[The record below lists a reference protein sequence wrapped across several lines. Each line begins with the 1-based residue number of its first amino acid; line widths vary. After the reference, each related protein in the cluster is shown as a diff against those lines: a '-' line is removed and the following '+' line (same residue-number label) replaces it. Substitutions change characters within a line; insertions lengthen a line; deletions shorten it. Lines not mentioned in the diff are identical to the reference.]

1 MPRFHVKI
9 TGRDYQAMADLV
21 LKYNVHVARHTV
33 EKLARGYRVNAQA
46 DGRQLRA
53 LEAAGYKIKRLED
66 VDKEGKKR
74 QREVKQAAK
83 RTLGPI
89 LPPVILARYY
99 TVVEVEDALKALAK
113 PPNDSFT
120 SLIKL
125 PNVTWE
131 QRTCHA
137 LKIGK
142 GTGADR
148 AGIYFL
154 GGVHAREWGSPDIL
168 INFIRQLI
176 HAYATSAPVTIGT
189 NTFTASQI
197 KNIVDS
203 KDVYVFP
210 QCNPDGRNYSMNT
223 DANWRKNRRPAPPG
237 HNQPACVGVDINRNY
252 DFLWNYAAFYDA
264 SAPVQNSTNPCDYQ
278 VYIGP
283 SAGSEPE
290 TKNAVWMF
298 DNYPNIR
305 YFIDIHSYSEDI
317 LYSWGDDDDQT
328 TNPSMNFQNAAYN
341 GKRGIAGDT
350 KYKEYISGTDKTT
363 AVKLANKMK
372 TAIQNTRGRVYKVEQ
387 SMDLYP
393 TAGTSDDYAFSRHFV
408 NQHKAKVYSYTIEWG
423 SPSNPTP
430 FHPPYTEMQKI
441 IQEITAALFAFCIA
455 AS

>member
-1 MPRFHVKI
+1 MPRYHVKI
-9 TGRDYQAMADLV
+9 TGRDYHAMADLV
-21 LKYNVHVARHTV
+21 LKYKVHVARHTV
-33 EKLARGYRVNAQA
+33 EKLARGYRVDAQA

-66 VDKEGKKR
+66 IDKEGKKR

-99 TVVEVEDALKALAK
+99 TVVEVEDALAAMAK
-113 PPNDSFT
+113 PPNDTFT

-142 GTGADR
+142 GTSSDR
-148 AGIYFL
+148 PGIYFL

-176 HAYATSAPVTIGT
+176 HAYATNAPVTIGT
-189 NTFTASQI
+189 NTFTATQVKKI
-197 KNIVDS
+197 IEN
-203 KDVYVFP
+203 KDVYIFP

-223 DANWRKNRRPAPPG
+223 DANWRKNRRPAPAG
-237 HNQPACVGVDINRNY
+237 HNQPSCVGVDINRNY
-252 DFLWNYAAFYDA
+252 DFLWNYATYYDA

-283 SAGSEPE
+283 SAVSEPE
-290 TKNAVWMF
+290 TKNAVWML
-298 DNYPNIR
+298 DKYTNIR

-328 TNPSMNFQNAAYN
+328 TNSSMNFQNAAYN
-341 GKRGIAGDT
+341 GKRGIAGDA
-350 KYKEYISGTDKTT
+350 KYREYIPATDKTT
-363 AVKLANKMK
+363 AVNLANKMK
-372 TAIQNTRGRVYKVEQ
+372 TAIQNTRGRIYKVEQ

-393 TAGTSDDYAFSRHFV
+393 TAGTSDDYAFSRYFV

-423 SPSNPTP
+423 SPNNPTP
-430 FHPPYTEMQKI
+430 FHPPYAEMQKI

-455 AS
+455 AT

>member
-1 MPRFHVKI
+1 
-9 TGRDYQAMADLV
+9 V

-33 EKLARGYRVNAQA
+33 EKLARGYRVDAQA
-46 DGRQLRA
+46 DGRQLRT

-66 VDKEGKKR
+66 IDKEGKKR

-99 TVVEVEDALKALAK
+99 SVGEIENALAALAK

-142 GTGADR
+142 GTGSDR
-148 AGIYFL
+148 PGIYFL

-168 INFIRQLI
+168 INFVRQMI
-176 HAYATSAPVTIGT
+176 HAYATNAPVTIGT

-197 KNIVDS
+197 KKIVEN

-223 DANWRKNRRPAPPG
+223 DANWRKNRRPAPAG
-237 HNQPACVGVDINRNY
+237 HDQPSCVGVDINRNY
-252 DFLWNYAAFYDA
+252 DFLWNYTTYYDA

-283 SAGSEPE
+283 SAVSEPE
-290 TKNAVWMF
+290 TKNAVWLF
-298 DNYPNIR
+298 DKYSNIR

-328 TNPSMNFQNAAYN
+328 TNSSMNFQNAAYN
-341 GKRGIAGDT
+341 GKRGIAGDA
-350 KYKEYISGTDKTT
+350 KYKEYIASTDKTT
-363 AVKLANKMK
+363 AVNLANKMK

-408 NQHKAKVYSYTIEWG
+408 NQQKAKVYSYTIEWG
-423 SPSNPTP
+423 SPTNPTP
-430 FHPPYTEMQKI
+430 FHPPYPEMQKI

-455 AS
+455 AT

>member
-1 MPRFHVKI
+1 MPRYHVKI
-9 TGRDYQAMADLV
+9 TGRDYQAMANLV

-33 EKLARGYRVNAQA
+33 EKLARGYRVDAQA
-46 DGRQLRA
+46 DGRQLRT

-66 VDKEGKKR
+66 IDKEGKKR

-99 TVVEVEDALKALAK
+99 SVGEIENALAALAK

-142 GTGADR
+142 GTGSDR
-148 AGIYFL
+148 PGIYFL

-168 INFIRQLI
+168 INFVRQMI
-176 HAYATSAPVTIGT
+176 HAYATNAPVTIGT

-197 KNIVDS
+197 KKIVEN

-223 DANWRKNRRPAPPG
+223 DANWRKNRRPAPAG
-237 HNQPACVGVDINRNY
+237 HDQPSCVGVDINRNY
-252 DFLWNYAAFYDA
+252 DFLWNYTTYYDA

-283 SAGSEPE
+283 SAVSEPE
-290 TKNAVWMF
+290 TKNAVWLF
-298 DNYPNIR
+298 DKYSNIR

-328 TNPSMNFQNAAYN
+328 TNSSMNFQNAAYN
-341 GKRGIAGDT
+341 GKRGIAGDA
-350 KYKEYISGTDKTT
+350 KYKEYIASTDKTT
-363 AVKLANKMK
+363 AVNLANKMK

-408 NQHKAKVYSYTIEWG
+408 NQQKAKVYSYTIEWG
-423 SPSNPTP
+423 SPTNPTP
-430 FHPPYTEMQKI
+430 FHPPYPEMQKI

-455 AS
+455 AT

>member
-1 MPRFHVKI
+1 MPRYYVKI

-21 LKYNVHVARHTV
+21 LKYKVHVARHTV

-53 LEAAGYKIKRLED
+53 LEAAGYKIKRIED

-74 QREVKQAAK
+74 QREVRQAAK
-83 RTLGPI
+83 KTVGPI
-89 LPPVILARYY
+89 IPPGIIPRYY
-99 TVVEVEDALKALAK
+99 TVGEVEDVMAGLAK
-113 PPNDSFT
+113 PPHDTFT

-125 PNVTWE
+125 PNLTWE

-142 GTGADR
+142 GTGSSR
-148 AGIYFL
+148 PGIYFL

-168 INFIRQLI
+168 IHFIGQLI
-176 HAYATSAPVTIGT
+176 YAYATNTAVTIGT
-189 NTFTASQI
+189 NTFTAAQI
-197 KNIVDS
+197 KSIVET

-210 QCNPDGRNYSMNT
+210 QCNPDGRNYSMTT

-237 HNQPACVGVDINRNY
+237 HNQPSCVGVDINRNY
-252 DFLWNYAAFYDA
+252 DFLWNYPLYYDA

-278 VYIGP
+278 TYIGP
-283 SAGSEPE
+283 SAVSEPE

-298 DNYPNIR
+298 DKYPNIR

-317 LYSWGDDDDQT
+317 LYSWGDDDDQS
-328 TNPSMNFQNAAYN
+328 NNSSMNFQNAAYN
-341 GKRGIAGDT
+341 GKRGIAGDA
-350 KYKEYISGTDKTT
+350 KYREYIPLSDKNT
-363 AVKLANKMK
+363 AVNLANKMK

-393 TAGTSDDYAFSRHFV
+393 TAGTSDDYAFGRHFG
-408 NQHKAKVYSYTIEWG
+408 NAQKAKVYSYTIEWG
-423 SPSNPTP
+423 SPTNPTP
-430 FHPPYTEMQKI
+430 FHPPYIEMKKI

-455 AS
+455 AT

>member
-1 MPRFHVKI
+1 MPRYHVKI

-21 LKYNVHVARHTV
+21 LKYKVHVARHTV
-33 EKLARGYRVNAQA
+33 EKLATGYRVDAQA

-74 QREVKQAAK
+74 QREMKQAAK
-83 RTLGPI
+83 RALGPV

-99 TVVEVEDALKALAK
+99 TVVEVENVLAALAN

-142 GTGADR
+142 GTGSDR
-148 AGIYFL
+148 PGIYFL

-168 INFIRQLI
+168 INFLRQLI
-176 HAYATSAPVTIGT
+176 HAYATNAPVSIGT

-197 KNIVDS
+197 KKIVEN
-203 KDVYVFP
+203 KDIYIFP

-223 DANWRKNRRPAPPG
+223 DANWRKNRRPAPAG
-237 HNQPACVGVDINRNY
+237 HNQPSCVGVDINRNY
-252 DFLWNYAAFYDA
+252 DFLWNYTTYYDA

-283 SAGSEPE
+283 SAVSEPE

-298 DNYPNIR
+298 DKYPNIR

-328 TNPSMNFQNAAYN
+328 TNSSMNFQNAAYN
-341 GKRGIAGDT
+341 GKRGIAGDV
-350 KYKEYISGTDKTT
+350 KYKEYISATDKTT
-363 AVKLANKMK
+363 AVNLANKMK
-372 TAIQNTRGRVYKVEQ
+372 TAIQNSRGRVYKVEQ

-393 TAGTSDDYAFSRHFV
+393 TAGTSDDYAFGRHFV
-408 NQHKAKVYSYTIEWG
+408 NPHKAKVYSYTIEWG

-455 AS
+455 AT

>member
-1 MPRFHVKI
+1 MPRYHVKI

-21 LKYNVHVARHTV
+21 LKYKVHVARHTV

-66 VDKEGKKR
+66 IDKEGKKR
-74 QREVKQAAK
+74 QREAKQAAK
-83 RTLGPI
+83 KTLGPI

-99 TVVEVEDALKALAK
+99 TVPEVEDALAALAK
-113 PPNDSFT
+113 PPNDTFT
-120 SLIKL
+120 SLVKL

-142 GTGADR
+142 GAGTNR
-148 AGIYFL
+148 PGIYFL

-168 INFIRQLI
+168 INFIRQLV
-176 HAYATSAPVTIGT
+176 HAYATNAPVTIGT
-189 NTFTASQI
+189 NTFTASQV
-197 KNIVDS
+197 KNIVDN
-203 KDVYVFP
+203 KDIYVFP

-223 DANWRKNRRPAPPG
+223 DANWRKNRRPAPAG
-237 HNQPACVGVDINRNY
+237 HNQPSCVGVDINRNY
-252 DFLWNYAAFYDA
+252 DFLWNYATYYDA
-264 SAPVQNSTNPCDYQ
+264 QAPVQNSTNPCDYQ

-283 SAGSEPE
+283 SAASEPE

-298 DNYPNIR
+298 EQFPDIR

-317 LYSWGDDDDQT
+317 LYSWGDDNDQT
-328 TNPSMNFQNAAYN
+328 TNAAMNFQNAAYN
-341 GKRGIAGDT
+341 GKRGIAGDA
-350 KYKEYISGTDKTT
+350 KYREYISTTDKAV
-363 AVKLANKMK
+363 AVKLANRMK

-408 NQHKAKVYSYTIEWG
+408 NQHKTKVYSYTIEWG

-455 AS
+455 AT

>member
-1 MPRFHVKI
+1 MPRYHVKI

-33 EKLARGYRVNAQA
+33 EKLARGYRVDAQA

-66 VDKEGKKR
+66 IDKEGKKR
-74 QREVKQAAK
+74 QREVRQAAK
-83 RTLGPI
+83 KIVGPTI
-89 LPPVILARYY
+89 PPGIIPRYY
-99 TVVEVEDALKALAK
+99 TVVEVEDVMAGLAK
-113 PPNDSFT
+113 PPHDTFT

-142 GTGADR
+142 GTGTGR
-148 AGIYFL
+148 PGIYFL

-168 INFIRQLI
+168 IHFIGQLI
-176 HAYATSAPVTIGT
+176 NAYVTNTSVTIGT
-189 NTFTASQI
+189 NTFTAAQI
-197 KNIVDS
+197 KNIVDT
-203 KDVYVFP
+203 KEVYIFP

-223 DANWRKNRRPAPPG
+223 DANWRKNRRPAPAG
-237 HNQPACVGVDINRNY
+237 HNQPSCVGVDLNRNY
-252 DFLWNYAAFYDA
+252 DFLWNYPAYYDPA
-264 SAPVQNSTNPCDYQ
+264 APVQNSTNPCDYQ

-283 SAGSEPE
+283 SAVSEPE

-298 DNYPNIR
+298 DQHPNIR

-328 TNPSMNFQNAAYN
+328 TNSSMNFQNAAYN
-341 GKRGIAGDT
+341 GKRGIAGDA
-350 KYKEYISGTDKTT
+350 KYKEYISSTDKTT
-363 AVKLANKMK
+363 AVKLANRMK

-393 TAGTSDDYAFSRHFV
+393 TAGTSDDYAFGRHFV
-408 NQHKAKVYSYTIEWG
+408 NAHKAKVYSYTIEWG
-423 SPSNPTP
+423 SPNNPTP

-441 IQEITAALFAFCIA
+441 IKEITAALFAFCIA
-455 AS
+455 AT